1 MVGITKKQNHAV
13 EVKNIL
19 YIYYVLV
26 CNVGVVEV
34 ERVVI
39 DLDTLIEVVVMNK
52 EHNLTSLHF
61 QMESTLSLNSLIMD
75 FWNSHLFSDYCY
87 AINDI

>member
-1 MVGITKKQNHAV
+1 VVGITKKQNHAV

-75 FWNSHLFSDYCY
+75 F
-87 AINDI
+87 

>member
-75 FWNSHLFSDYCY
+75 F
-87 AINDI
+87 